1 MNILEQIYEIN
12 FNKINFHER
21 KTTIDYKNT
30 IIKGPPK
37 CGKSYLIYD
46 YLSNFKDSDYL
57 YIDFND
63 YKNDKIQISKYLN
76 EFIVKNK
83 IDVLVLENFQFDI
96 ELPDNLGSIIIT
108 TTEDMQLDGFETI
121 YVDGLDFEEYLL
133 FDIKHQSSSNSFNSF
148 LKFGNFPEIIEYSET
163 KKTTRNYEICKLY
176 CTDTIQLQILF
187 LLIKNAGEKK
197 SIFQL
202 FNSLKKEIKISKDR
216 FYKTC
221 EMFEQNNVIFF
232 CEKFEQPKAVK
243 KIFTHNHSLLDIV
256 SYNKNFNNLFKNM
269 IYLELYKRYSK
280 LYYLDNIDFYLE
292 DENEIILA
300 IPFFNNL
307 ISSKI
312 IAKLLPVIENYKIE
326 IVTIVTVSIEQSIF
340 IGEIEAQIIPFSS
353 WAVSL

>member
-30 IIKGPPK
+30 ILKGPPK
-37 CGKSYLIYD
+37 SGKSYLIYD
-46 YLSNFKDSDYL
+46 YLSNFDDNEYL
-57 YIDFND
+57 YIDFDD
-63 YKNDKIQISKYLN
+63 YKNEKNQVSKYLN
-76 EFIVKNK
+76 EFIEKNN
-83 IDVLVLENFQFDI
+83 IVVLVLENFRFDI
-96 ELPDNLGSIIIT
+96 ELPDNIESIIIT
-108 TTEDMQLDGFETI
+108 TIEDVSLDGFETI

-148 LKFGNFPEIIEYSET
+148 LKFGNFPEVIEYHET

-176 CTDTIQLQILF
+176 CSDAIQLQIFF

-197 SIFQL
+197 SIYQL

-221 EMFEQNNVIFF
+221 EVFEQNNVIFF

-243 KIFTHNHSLLDIV
+243 KIFVHNHSLLDIV

-269 IYLELYKRYSK
+269 IYLELHKRYSRV
-280 LYYLDNIDFYLE
+280 YYLDNIDFYLE

-312 IAKLLPVIENYKIE
+312 IAKILPIIETHKIE

-340 IGEIEAQIIPFSS
+340 VGEIEAQIVPFSS